1 MNGLEKIT
9 ARIEQ
14 DARAEIAEQMNTAN
28 AEVEKLLRAA
38 EEKAAERLRLGR
50 AEIGAAAESH
60 AARKIAAFEM
70 ETRQETLAL
79 KQEYIAKA
87 FAMAEDKLVNADEET
102 MLARLSDFIVS
113 VSETGREEVL
123 LSKENRARFG
133 EKLIKCANEKKAGA
147 AFVLAEETRET
158 DGVVLRSGKI
168 EYNGSLSDRLQ
179 ELRQK
184 LSYEVAETLFGA

>member
-14 DARAEIAEQMNTAN
+14 DARAEIAEQMNAAN
-28 AEVEKLLRAA
+28 AEVEKLRQAA

-50 AEIGAAAESH
+50 AEIKAAAASH
-60 AARKIAAFEM
+60 AERKLAAFEM
-70 ETRQETLAL
+70 ETRQETLKL
-79 KQEYIAKA
+79 KQEFIDKA

-102 MLARLSDFIVS
+102 LLARLSDFIVS
-113 VSETGREEVL
+113 VAETGREEVL

-133 EKLIKCANEKKAGA
+133 EKLLACANEKKPGA

-168 EYNGSLSDRLQ
+168 EYNGSLSTRLQ

-184 LSYEVAETLFGA
+184 LAYEVAETLFGA

>member
-14 DARAEIAEQMNTAN
+14 DARAEIAEQMNAAN
-28 AEVEKLLRAA
+28 AEAEKLRQAA

-50 AEIGAAAESH
+50 AEIKAAAASH
-60 AARKIAAFEM
+60 AERKLAAFEM
-70 ETRQETLAL
+70 ETRQETLKL
-79 KQEYIAKA
+79 KQEFIDKA

-102 MLARLSDFIVS
+102 LLARLSDFIVS
-113 VSETGREEVL
+113 VAETGREEVL

-133 EKLIKCANEKKAGA
+133 EKLLACANEKKPGA
-147 AFVLAEETRET
+147 AFVLAEETREA

-168 EYNGSLSDRLQ
+168 EYNGSLSTRLQ

-184 LSYEVAETLFGA
+184 LAYEVAETLFGA